1 MQVILTH
8 EQSDFDAIASQL
20 GAFLL
25 QDSVF
30 AVLPQTL
37 NRNVREFLRLYA
49 SDLPFIPAGDLP
61 RESITAVTLVD
72 TQSLITIKGFK
83 KKTRIFVID
92 HHKKKKNLPPDW
104 EFTQVISGACTTFFI
119 EQLIEKNN
127 HSLSIIEATLLLL
140 GIYED
145 TGSLTYAN
153 TTARDASAVAYLLS
167 CGASLKIAAEF
178 LNPSL
183 TPEQQELF
191 EALME
196 NSKTITIADQNIFVS
211 YADAPNLGD
220 EVSSIAHKICD
231 LIDPDALFIFVSI
244 REGIRLVARSVSDQI
259 NTSQIANVFKGGGHQ
274 RASAA
279 LIKHNKKN
287 PSQLK
292 DLVRVFLDKLPRYVQ
307 PAITIE
313 QIMSKKP
320 LTITPETTINEALTL
335 MQRFGYEG
343 YPVIQGNKIMGLLNR
358 RAVDKAHSHNL
369 KKTASSLMEA
379 GNIHVF
385 PGNSLN
391 HLQHIMARTGW
402 GQVPVVDPNSKKIIG
417 IVTRTDLL
425 NTLAGTQV
433 GTTRKMNLSLEM
445 EKQIAPGQFSLLK
458 LISFTASGL
467 NTPIYLVGGFVR
479 DLILNS
485 PSPDLDFVVEGDA
498 VQLASLLADRYGGKV
513 TSHKKFGTAKW
524 WPLVTESDA
533 SPKKIPLPADQISDL
548 PPTIDIISARTEFYE
563 KPTALPTVK
572 KGSIKL
578 DLHRRDFTIN
588 TMAVRLDSSHF
599 GDVYDHWGGL
609 NDLNQKK
616 VRVLHSLSFVDDPTR
631 MLRAIRFEQRFGFDI
646 EKRTLELFREAIPL
660 LGEVSGDRIR
670 HELDQILVEDKAIAM
685 LSRIG
690 NLGLFTH
697 IHPSICWDESTI
709 KGLEKLFADHPS
721 KEWIEYLG
729 LDTHK
734 RLIQGAYTILLMMI
748 PPSDLRKV
756 IKRLRFKS
764 DLQKNLTAA
773 NQIWYNKS
781 SLSSLTSGEFCQT
794 LEKYPPV
801 AIYSNWIAEENKDL
815 LEKFNKFI
823 CQWHLIYPETTGDDL
838 KQFGIPP
845 GPIYRSILQKLRI
858 AWINEE
864 ITSKEQ
870 EMQLLDKILSKIS

>member
-25 QDSVF
+25 QDNVF
-30 AVLPQTL
+30 AVLPQSL

-49 SDLPFIPAGDLP
+49 ADLPFVHVGDLP
-61 RESITAVTLVD
+61 KESIDAVTLVD
-72 TQSLITIKGFK
+72 TQSLITIKGLK
-83 KKTRIFVID
+83 KKTRVFVID
-92 HHKKKKNLPPDW
+92 HHRKKKNLPPDW
-104 EFTQVISGACTTFFI
+104 EFNQVESGACTTFFI

-127 HSLSIIEATLLLL
+127 YSLSIIEATLFLL

-167 CGASLKIAAEF
+167 CGASLKIASEF
-178 LNPSL
+178 LNPHL

-196 NSKTITIADQNIFVS
+196 NSQTITIANQNIFVS

-244 REGIRLVARSVSDQI
+244 HEGIRLVARSVSDQI
-259 NTSQIANVFKGGGHQ
+259 NTSQIAKVFNGGGHQ

-279 LIKHNKKN
+279 LIKHHKKN

-292 DLVRVFLDKLPRYVQ
+292 DLIHVFLNKLPGYVQ
-307 PAITIE
+307 PAITVE

-320 LTITPETTINEALTL
+320 LTITPETTISEALTL

-343 YPVIQGNKIMGLLNR
+343 YPVIQGKKIMGLLNR
-358 RAVDKAHSHNL
+358 RAVDKAHAHNL
-369 KKTASSLMEA
+369 KKTAASLMEA
-379 GNIHVF
+379 GDIHVF
-385 PGNSLN
+385 PGDSLD

-402 GQVPVVDPNSKKIIG
+402 GQVPVIDPKSLEIIG
-417 IVTRTDLL
+417 IATRTDLL
-425 NTLAGTQV
+425 NTLAGSQV

-458 LISFTASGL
+458 LISIAASEL

-498 VQLASLLADRYGGKV
+498 LQLASLLAERYGGKV

-524 WPLVTESDA
+524 WPLGTENDVSQ
-533 SPKKIPLPADQISDL
+533 KKIPLLADQISDL
-548 PPTIDIISARTEFYE
+548 PPTIDLISARTEFYE

-609 NDLNQKK
+609 NDLTQKK

-631 MLRAIRFEQRFGFDI
+631 MLRAIRFEQRFRFDI
-646 EKRTLELFREAIPL
+646 EKRTLELFREATPL

-670 HELDQILVEDKAIAM
+670 HEFD
-685 LSRIG
+685 
-690 NLGLFTH
+690 
-697 IHPSICWDESTI
+697 
-709 KGLEKLFADHPS
+709 
-721 KEWIEYLG
+721 
-729 LDTHK
+729 
-734 RLIQGAYTILLMMI
+734 
-748 PPSDLRKV
+748 
-756 IKRLRFKS
+756 
-764 DLQKNLTAA
+764 
-773 NQIWYNKS
+773 
-781 SLSSLTSGEFCQT
+781 
-794 LEKYPPV
+794 
-801 AIYSNWIAEENKDL
+801 
-815 LEKFNKFI
+815 
-823 CQWHLIYPETTGDDL
+823 
-838 KQFGIPP
+838 
-845 GPIYRSILQKLRI
+845 
-858 AWINEE
+858 
-864 ITSKEQ
+864 
-870 EMQLLDKILSKIS
+870 

>member
-8 EQSDFDAIASQL
+8 EQSDFDAVASQL

-49 SDLPFIPAGDLP
+49 ADLPFISAGDLP
-61 RESITAVTLVD
+61 KESITAVTLVD
-72 TQSLITIKGFK
+72 TQSLITIKGLK
-83 KKTRIFVID
+83 KNTRIFVID
-92 HHKKKKNLPPDW
+92 HHKK
-104 EFTQVISGACTTFFI
+104 
-119 EQLIEKNN
+119 
-127 HSLSIIEATLLLL
+127 SLSIIEATLFLL

-178 LNPSL
+178 LNPPL

-196 NSKTITIADQNIFVS
+196 NSRTITIANQNIFVS

-244 REGIRLVARSVSDQI
+244 REGIRLVARSISDQI
-259 NTSQIANVFKGGGHQ
+259 NTSQIANIFNGGGHQ

-279 LIKHNKKN
+279 LIKHNKRN

-292 DLVRVFLDKLPRYVQ
+292 DLVHIFLDDLPGYVQ
-307 PAITIE
+307 PAITVE

-358 RAVDKAHSHNL
+358 RAVDKAHVHNL
-369 KKTASSLMEA
+369 KKTAASLMEV
-379 GNIHVF
+379 GDIHVH
-385 PGNSLN
+385 PGDSLD
-391 HLQHIMARTGW
+391 HLQHIMASTGW
-402 GQVPVVDPNSKKIIG
+402 GQVPVVDPNSQEIIG

-425 NTLAGTQV
+425 NTLAGTQI

-445 EKQIAPGQFSLLK
+445 EKQIAPGQFSILK
-458 LISFTASGL
+458 LISITASDL

-498 VQLASLLADRYGGKV
+498 LQLASLLAKRYGGKV

-524 WPLVTESDA
+524 WPLGTESEI
-533 SPKKIPLPADQISDL
+533 SSKKIPLPADQIPDL
-548 PPTIDIISARTEFYE
+548 PPTIDLISARTEFYE

-572 KGSIKL
+572 KGSIKCAA
-578 DLHRRDFTIN
+578 DC
-588 TMAVRLDSSHF
+588 
-599 GDVYDHWGGL
+599 
-609 NDLNQKK
+609 KK
-616 VRVLHSLSFVDDPTR
+616 GKHQTGPT
-631 MLRAIRFEQRFGFDI
+631 
-646 EKRTLELFREAIPL
+646 
-660 LGEVSGDRIR
+660 
-670 HELDQILVEDKAIAM
+670 
-685 LSRIG
+685 
-690 NLGLFTH
+690 
-697 IHPSICWDESTI
+697 
-709 KGLEKLFADHPS
+709 
-721 KEWIEYLG
+721 
-729 LDTHK
+729 
-734 RLIQGAYTILLMMI
+734 
-748 PPSDLRKV
+748 
-756 IKRLRFKS
+756 
-764 DLQKNLTAA
+764 
-773 NQIWYNKS
+773 
-781 SLSSLTSGEFCQT
+781 
-794 LEKYPPV
+794 
-801 AIYSNWIAEENKDL
+801 
-815 LEKFNKFI
+815 
-823 CQWHLIYPETTGDDL
+823 
-838 KQFGIPP
+838 PP
-845 GPIYRSILQKLRI
+845 GLYYQYYGGTIR
-858 AWINEE
+858 
-864 ITSKEQ
+864 
-870 EMQLLDKILSKIS
+870 

>member
-8 EQSDFDAIASQL
+8 EQSDFDAVASQL

-25 QDSVF
+25 QDTVF
-30 AVLPQTL
+30 AVLPKTL

-49 SDLPFIPAGDLP
+49 SDLPFIPLENLP
-61 RESITAVTLVD
+61 KESITSVTLVD
-72 TQSLITIKGFK
+72 TQSLITIKGLK

-92 HHKKKKNLPPDW
+92 HHKKKKNLSPDW
-104 EFTQVISGACTTFFI
+104 EFNQVESGACTTFFI

-127 HSLSIIEATLLLL
+127 HSFNIIEATLLLL

-145 TGSLTYAN
+145 TGSLTYAS

-167 CGASLKIAAEF
+167 HGASLKIASEF
-178 LNPSL
+178 LNPPL
-183 TPEQQELF
+183 TPEQQKLF
-191 EALME
+191 EALIE
-196 NSKTITIADQNIFVS
+196 NSQTIAIANQNIFIS
-211 YADAPNLGD
+211 HADAPNLGD

-231 LIDPDALFIFVSI
+231 LVDPDALFIFVSI

-259 NTSQIANVFKGGGHQ
+259 DASQIAKVFNGGGHQ
-274 RASAA
+274 RAAAA

-292 DLVRVFLDKLPRYVQ
+292 DLVRVFFDELPGYVQ
-307 PAITIE
+307 PAITVE

-343 YPVIQGNKIMGLLNR
+343 YPVIQGKKIMGLLNR
-358 RAVDKAHSHNL
+358 RAVDKAHAHNL
-369 KKTASSLMEA
+369 KKTAVSLMEA
-379 GNIHVF
+379 GDIHVY
-385 PGNSLN
+385 PGDSLD
-391 HLQHIMARTGW
+391 HLQQIMARTGW
-402 GQVPVVDPNSKKIIG
+402 GQVPVVDPNSQEIIG
-417 IVTRTDLL
+417 IATRTDLL
-425 NTLAGTQV
+425 NTLAGSQA
-433 GTTRKMNLSLEM
+433 GTTQKMNLSLEM
-445 EKQIAPGQFSLLK
+445 EKQIASGQFSLLK
-458 LISFTASGL
+458 LISIAASEL
-467 NTPIYLVGGFVR
+467 NSPIYLVGGFVR
-479 DLILNS
+479 DLILSS

-498 VQLASLLADRYGGKV
+498 LQLASLLAERYGGNV

-524 WPLVTESDA
+524 RLLGTNNDTSSV
-533 SPKKIPLPADQISDL
+533 KIPLPANQMYDL
-548 PPTIDIISARTEFYE
+548 PPTIDLISARTEFYE

-631 MLRAIRFEQRFGFDI
+631 MLRAIRFEQRFGFII
-646 EKRTLELFREAIPL
+646 EKRTLELLREAAPL
-660 LGEVSGDRIR
+660 LEEVSGDRIR
-670 HELDQILVEDKAIAM
+670 HELNQILIEDKAIAM

-690 NLGLFTH
+690 QLGLFTH
-697 IHPSICWDESTI
+697 ILPSISWDESTKI
-709 KGLEKLFADHPS
+709 RLEKLFADHPT
-721 KEWIEYLG
+721 KEWIEYLC

-734 RLIQGAYTILLMMI
+734 RLIQGSYTILLMMI
-748 PPSDLRKV
+748 SPSDMRKV

-764 DLQKNLTAA
+764 GLQKNLTAA
-773 NQIWYNKS
+773 NQIWHNKS
-781 SLSSLTSGEFCQT
+781 SLSSLAPSEFCQM
-794 LEKYPPV
+794 LEKYPPLAV
-801 AIYSNWIAEENKDL
+801 YSNWITEENKDL
-815 LEKFNKFI
+815 RDKFERFI
-823 CQWHLIYPETTGDDL
+823 CQWRLIYPETTGDDL
-838 KQFGIPP
+838 KQYNIPP
-845 GPIYRSILQKLRI
+845 GPIYRSILKKLRS

-864 ITSKEQ
+864 ITSKKQ
-870 EMQLLDKILSKIS
+870 EKQLLEKILSKIS

>member
-8 EQSDFDAIASQL
+8 EQSDFDAVASQL

-25 QDSVF
+25 QDNVF
-30 AVLPQTL
+30 AVLPQAL

-49 SDLPFIPAGDLP
+49 ADLPFIPAGDLP
-61 RESITAVTLVD
+61 KESINAVTLVD
-72 TQSLITIKGFK
+72 TQSLITIKGLR
-83 KKTRIFVID
+83 KKTRVFVID
-92 HHKKKKNLPPDW
+92 HHKKKKNLPSDW
-104 EFTQVISGACTTFFI
+104 EFNQVESGACTTFFI

-127 HSLSIIEATLLLL
+127 HALSIVEATLFLL

-153 TTARDASAVAYLLS
+153 TTARDASAVAFLLS
-167 CGASLKIAAEF
+167 CGASLKIASEF
-178 LNPSL
+178 LNPPL
-183 TPEQQELF
+183 TSEQQELF

-196 NSKTITIADQNIFVS
+196 NSQTIMIANQNIFVS

-259 NTSQIANVFKGGGHQ
+259 DTSQIAMVYNGGGHQ

-287 PSQLK
+287 PSQLR
-292 DLVRVFLDKLPRYVQ
+292 DLVHMFLDELPVYVQ

-320 LTITPETTINEALTL
+320 LTITPETTISEALTL

-343 YPVIQGNKIMGLLNR
+343 YPVIQGKEIMGLLNR
-358 RAVDKAHSHNL
+358 RAVDKAFAHNL
-369 KKTASSLMEA
+369 KKTAASLMEA
-379 GNIHVF
+379 GDIHVF
-385 PGNSLN
+385 PGDSLD

-402 GQVPVVDPNSKKIIG
+402 GQVPVVDPTSQEIIG
-417 IVTRTDLL
+417 IATRTDLL

-433 GTTRKMNLSLEM
+433 GTTRKMNLSQEM

-458 LISFTASGL
+458 LISISASDL

-498 VQLASLLADRYGGKV
+498 LQLASLLAERYGGKV

-524 WPLVTESDA
+524 WPLGTGSDV
-533 SPKKIPLPADQISDL
+533 SSKKIPLLADQISDL
-548 PPTIDIISARTEFYE
+548 PPTIDLISARTEFYE

-588 TMAVRLDSSHF
+588 TMAVRLDNSHF
-599 GDVYDHWGGL
+599 GDIYDHWGGL

-616 VRVLHSLSFVDDPTR
+616 IRVLHSLSFVDDPTR
-631 MLRAIRFEQRFGFDI
+631 MLRAIRFEQRFRFDI
-646 EKRTLELFREAIPL
+646 EKRTLELFQEATPL
-660 LGEVSGDRIR
+660 LDEVSGDRIR

-685 LSRIG
+685 LSRISK
-690 NLGLFTH
+690 LGLFAH
-697 IHPSICWDESTI
+697 IHPSISWDESTK
-709 KGLEKLFADHPS
+709 KGLEKLFSDHPT
-721 KEWIEYLG
+721 KEWIEYLR
-729 LDTHK
+729 LDLHR
-734 RLIQGAYTILLMMI
+734 RLIQGAYIILLMMI
-748 PPSDLRKV
+748 QPSDIQKV
-756 IKRLRFKS
+756 IKRLRFRS
-764 DLQKNLTAA
+764 DLKNNLTAA
-773 NQIWYNKS
+773 NHIWHNKS
-781 SLSSLTSGEFCQT
+781 SLSSLSPGEFCQT
-794 LEKYPPV
+794 LEKYPPLAV
-801 AIYSNWIAEENKDL
+801 YSNWITEEKKDL
-815 LEKFNKFI
+815 REKFKKFVY
-823 CQWHLIYPETTGDDL
+823 QWRHIYPETTGDDL
-838 KQFGIPP
+838 KQCEIPP

-864 ITSKEQ
+864 INSKEQ
-870 EMQLLDKILSKIS
+870 EKQLLENILSKIS

>member
-1 MQVILTH
+1 MQIILTH
-8 EQSDFDAIASQL
+8 EQADFDAVASQL
-20 GAFLL
+20 GAFLV

-30 AVLPQTL
+30 AVMPKAL

-49 SDLPFIPAGDLP
+49 ADLPFTSVGNLP
-61 RESITAVTLVD
+61 KESITVVTLVD
-72 TQSLITIKGFK
+72 TQSLITIKGLK
-83 KKTRIFVID
+83 KKTRVFVID

-104 EFTQVISGACTTFFI
+104 EFNQVESGSCTTFFI

-145 TGSLTYAN
+145 TGSLTYAC

-183 TPEQQELF
+183 SPEQQKLF

-196 NSKTITIADQNIFVS
+196 NSQTIIIANQSIFVS
-211 YADAPNLGD
+211 FAYAPSLGD

-244 REGIRLVARSVSDQI
+244 HEGIRLVARSISDQI
-259 NTSQIANVFKGGGHQ
+259 NTSQIAKAFNGGGHQ

-287 PSQLK
+287 PLQLE
-292 DLVRVFLDKLPRYVQ
+292 DLMRVFLDKLPGYVQ
-307 PAITIE
+307 PAITVE

-320 LTITPETTINEALTL
+320 LTITPETTINESLAL

-343 YPVIQGNKIMGLLNR
+343 YPVIQGKKIMGLLNR
-358 RAVDKAHSHNL
+358 RAVDKAHIHNL
-369 KKTASSLMEA
+369 KKTAASLMEA
-379 GNIHVF
+379 GDIHVY
-385 PGNSLN
+385 PEDSLD
-391 HLQHIMARTGW
+391 HLQQIMARTGW
-402 GQVPVVDPNSKKIIG
+402 GQVPVVDPKSQEIIG

-458 LISFTASGL
+458 LISIAASDL

-498 VQLASLLADRYGGKV
+498 LQLASLLAKRYGGKV

-524 WPLVTESDA
+524 CPLGTGSDV
-533 SPKKIPLPADQISDL
+533 SSIKISLPIDQISDL
-548 PPTIDIISARTEFYE
+548 PPTIDLISARTEFYE

-588 TMAVRLDSSHF
+588 TMAMRLDSRHF
-599 GDVYDHWGGL
+599 GDIYDHWGGL
-609 NDLNQKK
+609 NDLNKKK

-631 MLRAIRFEQRFGFDI
+631 MLRAIRFEQRFGFNI
-646 EKRTLELFREAIPL
+646 EKRTLELLREATPL
-660 LGEVSGDRIR
+660 LEEVSGDRIR
-670 HELDQILVEDKAIAM
+670 HELDQILVEDRAIAM
-685 LSRIG
+685 LSRIDE
-690 NLGLFTH
+690 LGLFTH
-697 IHPSICWDESTI
+697 IHPSISWDEFSK
-709 KGLEKLFADHPS
+709 KGLEKLFTDHPS
-721 KEWIEYLG
+721 KEWIDYLCIA
-729 LDTHK
+729 TNK
-734 RLIQGAYTILLMMI
+734 RLIQGSYTIFLMMI
-748 PPSDLRKV
+748 PPSDIRKV
-756 IKRLRFKS
+756 IKRLRFKG
-764 DLQKNLTAA
+764 DLQKTLSAA
-773 NQIWYNKS
+773 NQIYFNKPS
-781 SLSSLTSGEFCQT
+781 ISSLTPGEFCQT
-794 LEKYPPV
+794 LENYPPLAV
-801 AIYSNWIAEENKDL
+801 YSNWITEENIDFR
-815 LEKFNKFI
+815 EKYKRFI
-823 CQWHLIYPETTGDDL
+823 YQWRLIYPETTGDDL
-838 KQFGIPP
+838 KQRGVPP
-845 GPIYRSILQKLRI
+845 GPIYRDILQKLRI

-864 ITSKEQ
+864 ITNKKQ
-870 EMQLLDKILSKIS
+870 EKQLLENILSELP

>member
-8 EQSDFDAIASQL
+8 EQADFDAVASQL

-30 AVLPQTL
+30 AVLPKAL
-37 NRNVREFLRLYA
+37 NRNVRDFLHLYA
-49 SDLPFIPAGDLP
+49 EDLPFIPAGDLP
-61 RESITAVTLVD
+61 KESITAVTLVD
-72 TQSLITIKGFK
+72 TQSLITIKGLK
-83 KKTRIFVID
+83 KKTPVFVID
-92 HHKKKKNLPPDW
+92 HHKKKINLSPDW
-104 EFTQVISGACTTFFI
+104 EFNQIESGACTTFFI

-127 HSLSIIEATLLLL
+127 HSLSLIEATLLLL

-145 TGSLTYAN
+145 TGSLIYAN

-167 CGASLKIAAEF
+167 HGASLKIAAEF
-178 LNPSL
+178 LNPPL
-183 TPEQQELF
+183 TPEQQKLF

-196 NSKTITIADQNIFVS
+196 NSQTITIANQNIFVS

-259 NTSQIANVFKGGGHQ
+259 NTSQIAKGFNGGGHQ

-292 DLVRVFLDKLPRYVQ
+292 DLVRVFLDELPGYVQ
-307 PAITIE
+307 PAVTVE

-343 YPVIQGNKIMGLLNR
+343 YPVIKGKKIMGLLNR
-358 RAVDKAHSHNL
+358 RAVDKAYAHNL
-369 KKTASSLMEA
+369 NKTAASLMEA
-379 GNIHVF
+379 GDIHVY
-385 PGNSLN
+385 PEDSLD
-391 HLQHIMARTGW
+391 HLQQIMARTGW
-402 GQVPVVDPNSKKIIG
+402 GQVPVVDSNSQEIIG
-417 IVTRTDLL
+417 IATRTDLL

-433 GTTRKMNLSLEM
+433 GTTRKMNLSLEI
-445 EKQIAPGQFSLLK
+445 ENQITPGQFSLLK
-458 LISFTASGL
+458 LISIAASDL

-485 PSPDLDFVVEGDA
+485 PSQDLDFVVEGDA
-498 VQLASLLADRYGGKV
+498 LQLASLLAERYGGKV

-524 WPLVTESDA
+524 WPLDDKNDA
-533 SPKKIPLPADQISDL
+533 SLKKIPLPANQISDL
-548 PPTIDIISARTEFYE
+548 PPTIDLISARTEFYK

-572 KGSIKL
+572 RGSIKL

-588 TMAVRLDSSHF
+588 TMAVRLDSSNF
-599 GDVYDHWGGL
+599 GDIYDHWGGL
-609 NDLNQKK
+609 NDLDQKK

-646 EKRTLELFREAIPL
+646 EKRTLELLREAIPL
-660 LGEVSGDRIR
+660 LEEVSGDRLR

-685 LSRIG
+685 LSRISK
-690 NLGLFTH
+690 LGLFTH
-697 IHPSICWDESTI
+697 IHPFISWDEFT
-709 KGLEKLFADHPS
+709 KEGLEKLFTDHPA
-721 KEWIEYLG
+721 KEWIEYLC
-729 LDTHK
+729 LDTYK
-734 RLIQGAYTILLMMI
+734 RLIQGAYTILLMML
-748 PPSDLRKV
+748 PPSDMRKV

-764 DLQKNLTAA
+764 GLQKTLTAA
-773 NQIWYNKS
+773 NQIWHNKS
-781 SLSSLTSGEFCQT
+781 SLSSLTPGEFCQT
-794 LEKYPPV
+794 LEKYPPLAV
-801 AIYSNWIAEENKDL
+801 YSNWVTEENKDFQ
-815 LEKFNKFI
+815 EKFERYI
-823 CQWHLIYPETTGDDL
+823 CQSRLIYPETTGDDL
-838 KQFGIPP
+838 KLYGIPP
-845 GPIYRSILQKLRI
+845 GPIYHSILQKLRI
-858 AWINEE
+858 ARINEE

-870 EMQLLDKILSKIS
+870 EIKLLEKILSKIS

>member
-8 EQSDFDAIASQL
+8 EQSDFDAVASQL

-49 SDLPFIPAGDLP
+49 ADLPFIPSGDLP
-61 RESITAVTLVD
+61 KESITAVTLVD
-72 TQSLITIKGFK
+72 TQSLITIKGLK

-104 EFTQVISGACTTFFI
+104 EFNQVESGACTTFFI

-127 HSLSIIEATLLLL
+127 RSLSIIEATLFLL

-153 TTARDASAVAYLLS
+153 TIARDASAVAYLLS

-178 LNPSL
+178 LNPPL
-183 TPEQQELF
+183 TPKQQELF

-196 NSKTITIADQNIFVS
+196 NSQTIAIANQNIFVS

-259 NTSQIANVFKGGGHQ
+259 NTSQIANVFNGGGHQ

-292 DLVRVFLDKLPRYVQ
+292 DLVRIFLDELPGYVQ
-307 PAITIE
+307 PAITVE

-343 YPVIQGNKIMGLLNR
+343 YPVIQGDKIMGLLNR
-358 RAVDKAHSHNL
+358 RAVDKAHTHNL
-369 KKTASSLMEA
+369 KKTAASLMEA
-379 GNIHVF
+379 GDIHVY
-385 PGNSLN
+385 PEDSLN

-402 GQVPVVDPNSKKIIG
+402 GQIPVVDPNSKKIIG
-417 IVTRTDLL
+417 IATRTDLL

-458 LISFTASGL
+458 LISFTASGI

-498 VQLASLLADRYGGKV
+498 LQLASLLADRYGGKV

-524 WPLVTESDA
+524 WPLDNGNNA
-533 SPKKIPLPADQISDL
+533 SSKKIPLPTDQISDL
-548 PPTIDIISARTEFYE
+548 PPTIDLISARTEFYE

-588 TMAVRLDSSHF
+588 TMAVRLDSNHF

-616 VRVLHSLSFVDDPTR
+616 IRVLHSLSFVDDPTR

-646 EKRTLELFREAIPL
+646 EKRTLELFREATSL

-697 IHPSICWDESTI
+697 IHPSIFWDEFTI
-709 KGLEKLFADHPS
+709 KGLEKLFADHPA
-721 KEWIEYLG
+721 KEWIEYLC
-729 LDTHK
+729 LDTHQ

-748 PPSDLRKV
+748 RPPDLRKV

-764 DLQKNLTAA
+764 ELQKNLTAA

-794 LEKYPPV
+794 LEKYPPLAV
-801 AIYSNWIAEENKDL
+801 YSNWIVEENKDL
-815 LEKFNKFI
+815 LEKFKRFI
-823 CQWHLIYPETTGDDL
+823 FQWRLIYPETTGDDL
-838 KQFGIPP
+838 KQWGIPP

-870 EMQLLDKILSKIS
+870 EKQLLDKILSKIS

>member
-8 EQSDFDAIASQL
+8 EQSDFDAVASQL

-25 QDSVF
+25 QDNVF

-37 NRNVREFLRLYA
+37 NRNVREFLHLYA
-49 SDLPFIPAGDLP
+49 ADLPFIPVGDLP
-61 RESITAVTLVD
+61 KESITAVTLVD
-72 TQSLITIKGFK
+72 TQSLITIKGLK
-83 KKTRIFVID
+83 KNTRIFVID
-92 HHKKKKNLPPDW
+92 HHKKKNNLSPDW
-104 EFTQVISGACTTFFI
+104 EFNQVESGACTTFFI

-153 TTARDASAVAYLLS
+153 TNARDATAVAYLLS

-178 LNPSL
+178 LNPPL

-196 NSKTITIADQNIFVS
+196 NSQTITIADQNIFVS

-244 REGIRLVARSVSDQI
+244 HEGIRLVARSVSDQI
-259 NTSQIANVFKGGGHQ
+259 NTSQIANVFNGGGHQ

-279 LIKHNKKN
+279 LIKHKKRN

-292 DLVRVFLDKLPRYVQ
+292 DLVRVFLDELPVYVQ
-307 PAITIE
+307 PAITVE

-358 RAVDKAHSHNL
+358 RAVDKAHAHNL
-369 KKTASSLMEA
+369 KKTAASLMEA
-379 GNIHVF
+379 GDIHVY
-385 PGNSLN
+385 PGDSLD

-402 GQVPVVDPNSKKIIG
+402 GQVPVVDPNSKEIIG
-417 IVTRTDLL
+417 IATRTDLL

-458 LISFTASGL
+458 MISFSASGL

-498 VQLASLLADRYGGKV
+498 LQLASLLAERYGGKV

-524 WPLVTESDA
+524 WPLGTGNDA
-533 SPKKIPLPADQISDL
+533 SSIKIPLPTDQISDL
-548 PPTIDIISARTEFYE
+548 PPTIDLISARTEFYE

-588 TMAVRLDSSHF
+588 AMAVRLDSNHF

-646 EKRTLELFREAIPL
+646 EKRTLELFQEATSL
-660 LGEVSGDRIR
+660 LGDVSGDRIR
-670 HELDQILVEDKAIAM
+670 HELDQILTEDKAIAM

-690 NLGLFTH
+690 KLGLFTH
-697 IHPSICWDESTI
+697 IHPSISWDEFTI
-709 KGLEKLFADHPS
+709 KGLNKLFTDHPA
-721 KEWIEYLG
+721 KEWIEYLC
-729 LDTHK
+729 LDNNK
-734 RLIQGAYTILLMMI
+734 RLIQGAYTILLMLI
-748 PPSDLRKV
+748 PPSELRKV

-764 DLQKNLTAA
+764 DLQKILTAA
-773 NQIWYNKS
+773 NQIWFTKS
-781 SLSSLTSGEFCQT
+781 SLSSLSSGEFCQT
-794 LEKYPPV
+794 LDKYPPL
-801 AIYSNWIAEENKDL
+801 AIYSNWIAEENKGL
-815 LEKFNKFI
+815 REKFKKYI
-823 CQWHLIYPETTGDDL
+823 YQWRLIHSNTTGDDL
-838 KQFGIPP
+838 KQRGIPP

-864 ITSKEQ
+864 ITSEEQ
-870 EMQLLDKILSKIS
+870 EKQLLDKILSKIS